1 MSNNELENSQE
12 MTEEQK
18 QNRRNK
24 NIQRMLRELN
34 EIMSRENN
42 NNNLNENNIS
52 NLSQLKKLFKHNNI
66 FYMLINPKILLY
78 ISPIL
83 IIFLSLFI
91 YEIIKLNNL
100 IKIGELEFNQKI
112 FENKKLSLI
121 YIYLYI
127 ILIILFYIFFQIT
140 HYFLYTIKDNDYSLN
155 NISFTFEDIIYF
167 SPYYKNVLVYIMNKN
182 FLSTNFDI
190 FIILTIDTLLCFIFV
205 YSKLSAYYFKY
216 KIEHTYNIVNNFKL
230 KLFGYYI
237 IFALINL
244 NVLIFLLMLIPFKN
258 NFVIFVT
265 LISKNLYLFFH
276 QIQLLISNIFL
287 YEGNNTNENKF
298 FLELKIK
305 LLFDLILNSLL
316 CFEIFYGTYLF
327 VKKDLI
333 DYFIFIIVNIITIN
347 NLIYILLKICYL
359 YKFIKKKDL
368 DMPLENLENKDIEC
382 IICTENLN
390 YGRKLECNHYF
401 HLVCL
406 MEWITQ
412 GKKQCPICR
421 NKINVDGLDLF
432 HKKMSQIYYEILEF
446 IIKKTLNY
454 FNILEINIRIERI
467 SNY

>member
-359 YKFIKKKDL
+359 
-368 DMPLENLENKDIEC
+368 
-382 IICTENLN
+382 
-390 YGRKLECNHYF
+390 
-401 HLVCL
+401 
-406 MEWITQ
+406 
-412 GKKQCPICR
+412 
-421 NKINVDGLDLF
+421 
-432 HKKMSQIYYEILEF
+432 
-446 IIKKTLNY
+446 
-454 FNILEINIRIERI
+454 
-467 SNY
+467 